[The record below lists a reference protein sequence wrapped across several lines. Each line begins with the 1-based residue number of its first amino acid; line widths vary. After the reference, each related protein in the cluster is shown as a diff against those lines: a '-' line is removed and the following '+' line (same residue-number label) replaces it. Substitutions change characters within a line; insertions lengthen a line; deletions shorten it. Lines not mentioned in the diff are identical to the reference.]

1 MEEISLIKIGMSV
14 PNLPARSN
22 PPSMR
27 TVLLGYL
34 PLRYT
39 ITAPIPSATMTNA
52 KVSVLTSMGI
62 PFVVCDGDSCWLFG
76 LRGHRNTDYRH
87 GMPHYLHNS
96 ARDAAPFQESLRR
109 PQERLRHGGTRYQA
123 DYGLISVTAQ
133 EPEREGRARGSEV
146 THRHST
152 TSNKR

>member
-14 PNLPARSN
+14 PNLPVRSN

-27 TVLLGYL
+27 IVLLGYL

-52 KVSVLTSMGI
+52 KVSVLTSMGT
-62 PFVVCDGDSCWLFG
+62 PFVVCDGDSRWLFG

-87 GMPHYLHNS
+87 VCRITFITQQGMRHLSRKASDVHKNGCDTE
-96 ARDAAPFQESLRR
+96 ALGI
-109 PQERLRHGGTRYQA
+109 RL
-123 DYGLISVTAQ
+123 
-133 EPEREGRARGSEV
+133 
-146 THRHST
+146 T
-152 TSNKR
+152 TD